1 MRNFRL
7 FILTLFVLSSIFVV
21 HSCTKEKTDA
31 VLSQN
36 NQISENIG
44 TVQII
49 TQIDKDRLLKLVNGK
64 GNSQIELESR
74 NISSAST
81 CFPST
86 GTGGNTNC
94 TQWFEITAIG
104 SLPAQFNPPPVGT
117 RPACN
122 DFQITFDVL
131 ECYNVNNGQWSFS
144 FSNFNAEVGNC
155 PALQT
160 WLDNL
165 SPAERANQ
173 EDILEYQLSLVTQ
186 QSYIQN
192 TIFGS
197 GLPYA
202 ACPSRTWS
210 AEWATELCSFKCRVP
225 VIREGK
231 QTTVIRR
238 TICGGQCCIR
248 LTSGCINA
256 SGFYLT
262 FETPFFLTSGPP
274 CPDIVPECQPN
285 SILLDPKC
293 GRVCGPI

>member
-1 MRNFRL
+1 MIVSTSSF
-7 FILTLFVLSSIFVV
+7 FIYSCSKDKVEYTSKLENETIQNEAIVEITTHLDQEKLQLLSRGEGKS
-21 HSCTKEKTDA
+21 
-31 VLSQN
+31 
-36 NQISENIG
+36 ISE
-44 TVQII
+44 
-49 TQIDKDRLLKLVNGK
+49 L
-64 GNSQIELESR
+64 ELA
-74 NISSAST
+74 NTAST

-86 GTGGNTNC
+86 GEGGNPNC
-94 TQWFEITAIG
+94 TQWFDITAVG
-104 SLPAQFNPPPVGT
+104 SLPAQFNLPPVGT

-122 DFQITFDVL
+122 DFQLTFDVL
-131 ECYNVNNGQWSFS
+131 ECYNVTSGQWSFS
-144 FSNFNAEVGNC
+144 FSNLNIEVGNC
-155 PALQT
+155 PALQA

-173 EDILEYQLSLVTQ
+173 EDILEYQLSLATQ

-210 AEWATELCSFKCRVP
+210 AEWATELCSFRCRVP

-248 LTSGCINA
+248 LTNGCINA

-262 FETPFFLTSGPP
+262 FGTPFFITSGPP
-274 CPDIVPECQPN
+274 CPDVAPACQPN

-293 GRVCGPI
+293 GRICGPR